1 MSKHYKMTSLQ
12 DIPKK
17 IQYIVVDSEYVNG
30 SNNTFSL
37 DLTLKS
43 NTHVEDSSRVLGVKL
58 VDFYITQV
66 GDATP
71 TSASN
76 PSDIAKYVDIVCPD
90 IPQRAQMLDERHG
103 QIFARIP
110 LERHYTHESHTV
122 LRDKQWKSFR
132 RQTNYFNPISIKK
145 LNFNIYEHQDDGG
158 YHTLQPDSKW
168 YMILE
173 ITSVDIKEKPVNRE
187 AQILEALYA
196 LIGKIDLLHQSVQR
210 LPNKEEAEKLIIQ
223 TKRKKFSFNYVL
235 IAFFGLL
242 AGYVYYINKI
252 RASIVPI
259 PF

>member
-1 MSKHYKMTSLQ
+1 MTTSLQ

-17 IQYIVVDSEYVNG
+17 IQYIVVDSDYVNG

-66 GDATP
+66 GDQTP
-71 TSASN
+71 NSDGH
-76 PSDIAKYVDIVCPD
+76 PSDIAKYVDIICPD

-110 LERHYTHESHTV
+110 LERHYNHGSHTI
-122 LRDKQWKSFR
+122 LRDKQWRSFR

-145 LNFNIYEHQDDGG
+145 LNFKIYEHQDDGG

-173 ITSVDIKEKPVNRE
+173 VTSVDIKEKPVNKE

-196 LIGKIDLLHQSVQR
+196 LIGKIDLLHESVQR
-210 LPNKEEAEKLIIQ
+210 LPNKEEAENILIQ
-223 TKRKKFSFNYVL
+223 TKRKKFSFNYII
-235 IAFFGLL
+235 IAFVTLL
-242 AGYVYYINKI
+242 AGYIYYVNKV
-252 RASIVPI
+252 RASII
-259 PF
+259 PTPY

>member
-1 MSKHYKMTSLQ
+1 MTTSLQ

-66 GDATP
+66 GEDTP
-71 TSASN
+71 NSDGH
-76 PSDIAKYVDIVCPD
+76 PSDIAKYVDIICPD

-110 LERHYTHESHTV
+110 LERHYNHGSHTI

-173 ITSVDIKEKPVNRE
+173 VTSVDIKEKPVNKE

-196 LIGKIDLLHQSVQR
+196 LIGKIDLLHESVQR
-210 LPNKEEAEKLIIQ
+210 LPNKEEAENILIQ
-223 TKRKKFSFNYVL
+223 TKRKKFSFNYII
-235 IAFFGLL
+235 IAFVTLL
-242 AGYVYYINKI
+242 AGYIYYVNKI
-252 RASIVPI
+252 RASIVPT

>member
-1 MSKHYKMTSLQ
+1 MTTSLQ

-66 GDATP
+66 GDQTP
-71 TSASN
+71 NSDGQ
-76 PSDIAKYVDIVCPD
+76 PSDIAKYVDIICPD

-110 LERHYTHESHTV
+110 LERHYNYGSHTI

-173 ITSVDIKEKPVNRE
+173 VTSVDIKEKPVNRE

-196 LIGKIDLLHQSVQR
+196 LIGKIDLLHESVQR
-210 LPNKEEAEKLIIQ
+210 LPNKEEAENILVQ
-223 TKRKKFSFNYVL
+223 AKRKKFSFNYII
-235 IAFFGLL
+235 IAFVTLL
-242 AGYVYYINKI
+242 AGYIYYVNKI
-252 RASIVPI
+252 RASII
-259 PF
+259 PTPY

>member
-1 MSKHYKMTSLQ
+1 MTSLQ

-17 IQYIVVDSEYVNG
+17 VQYIIVDSEYVTG

-71 TSASN
+71 VSEGN
-76 PSDIAKYVDIVCPD
+76 PSEIAKYVDIVCPD

-103 QIFARIP
+103 QVFARIP
-110 LERHYTHESHTV
+110 LERHYNHGSHTV
-122 LRDKQWKSFR
+122 VRDKQWKSFHR
-132 RQTNYFNPISIKK
+132 KTNYFNPISIKK

-168 YMILE
+168 YMVLE
-173 ITSVDIKEKPVNRE
+173 ITSVDVKEKPVNRE

-196 LIGKIDLLHQSVQR
+196 LIGKIDLLHQSVTR
-210 LPNKEEAEKLIIQ
+210 LPNKEEAEVLLTQ
-223 TKRKKFSFNYVL
+223 AKRKKFSFNYVL

-242 AGYVYYINKI
+242 AGYVYYINKV
-252 RASIVPI
+252 RASILPI
-259 PF
+259 PI

>member
-1 MSKHYKMTSLQ
+1 MTTSLQ

-17 IQYIVVDSEYVNG
+17 TQYIVVDSEYVNG

-71 TSASN
+71 TSEN
-76 PSDIAKYVDIVCPD
+76 TPSDIAKYVDIVCPD
-90 IPQRAQMLDERHG
+90 IPQLAQMLDERHG

-110 LERHYTHESHTV
+110 LERHYNHGSHTL

-173 ITSVDIKEKPVNRE
+173 ITSVDIKEKPVNKE

-196 LIGKIDLLHQSVQR
+196 LIGKIDLLHTSVQR
-210 LPNKEEAEKLIIQ
+210 LPNKEEAENILIQ
-223 TKRKKFSFNYVL
+223 TKRKKFSFNYII
-235 IAFFGLL
+235 IAFVTLL
-242 AGYVYYINKI
+242 AGYVYYINKV
-252 RASIVPI
+252 RASIIPI

>member
-1 MSKHYKMTSLQ
+1 MTTSLQ

-17 IQYIVVDSEYVNG
+17 IQYIVVDSDYVNG

-66 GDATP
+66 GDQTP
-71 TSASN
+71 NSDGH
-76 PSDIAKYVDIVCPD
+76 PSDIAKYVDIICPD

-110 LERHYTHESHTV
+110 LERHYNHGSHTI

-173 ITSVDIKEKPVNRE
+173 VTSVDIKEKPVNRE

-196 LIGKIDLLHQSVQR
+196 LIGKIDLLHESVQR
-210 LPNKEEAEKLIIQ
+210 LPNKEEAENILVQ
-223 TKRKKFSFNYVL
+223 AKRKKFSFNYII
-235 IAFFGLL
+235 IAFVTLL
-242 AGYVYYINKI
+242 AGYIYYVNKI
-252 RASIVPI
+252 RASII
-259 PF
+259 PTPY

>member
-1 MSKHYKMTSLQ
+1 MTTSLQ

-43 NTHVEDSSRVLGVKL
+43 NTHVEDSSRILGVKL

-71 TSASN
+71 TSEN
-76 PSDIAKYVDIVCPD
+76 TPSDIAKYVDIVCPD
-90 IPQRAQMLDERHG
+90 IPQLAQMLDERHG

-110 LERHYTHESHTV
+110 LERHYNHGSHTL

-173 ITSVDIKEKPVNRE
+173 ITSVDIKEKPVNKE

-196 LIGKIDLLHQSVQR
+196 LIGKIDLLHTSVQR
-210 LPNKEEAEKLIIQ
+210 LPNKEEAENILIQ
-223 TKRKKFSFNYVL
+223 TKRKKFSFNYII
-235 IAFFGLL
+235 IAFVTLL
-242 AGYVYYINKI
+242 AGYVYYINKV